1 VAQKDYEWREK
12 MDIHMEKN
20 GNEMTVTLEGRLDTA
35 SSPTLEKQLADSLGE
50 ISHLTLEFEKL
61 NYISSAGL
69 RVLLSLQKKMTAQK
83 GKMVVRH
90 PNEMVLEVFSLTGF
104 DDILTIEK

>member
-1 VAQKDYEWREK
+1 MEDVK
-12 MDIHMEKN
+12 MEIHIETKEDN
-20 GNEMTVTLEGRLDTA
+20 MTVTLEGRLDTA
-35 SSPTLEKQLADSLGE
+35 SSPELEKRLADSLGG
-50 ISHLTLEFEKL
+50 INRLTLEFEKL

-83 GKMVVRH
+83 GTLVVRH
-90 PNEMVLEVFSLTGF
+90 PNEMVTEVFGLTGF